1 MLKSLSI
8 FLYYGKS
15 IPVRNEK
22 GSKRNME
29 KEKLVIIGWQVGEV
43 EESVMVYRRSIE
55 VYRRSPGDQ
64 FRTKNEKQGGH
75 TRSFL

>member
-22 GSKRNME
+22 GNKRNME
-29 KEKLVIIGWQVGEV
+29 KEKLVIIGWQRGEV
-43 EESVMVYRRSIE
+43 EESVMDNIE
-55 VYRRSPGDQ
+55 GLLEISFGLKM
-64 FRTKNEKQGGH
+64 KNKGAYKKLSVRIGE
-75 TRSFL
+75 

>member
-15 IPVRNEK
+15 TPVRHEK

-43 EESVMVYRRSIE
+43 EESVMDI
-55 VYRRSPGDQ
+55 
-64 FRTKNEKQGGH
+64 
-75 TRSFL
+75 

>member
-1 MLKSLSI
+1 MVKSLSI

-43 EESVMVYRRSIE
+43 EESVMDIEKVSQRS
-55 VYRRSPGDQ
+55 VLD
-64 FRTKNEKQGGH
+64 
-75 TRSFL
+75 